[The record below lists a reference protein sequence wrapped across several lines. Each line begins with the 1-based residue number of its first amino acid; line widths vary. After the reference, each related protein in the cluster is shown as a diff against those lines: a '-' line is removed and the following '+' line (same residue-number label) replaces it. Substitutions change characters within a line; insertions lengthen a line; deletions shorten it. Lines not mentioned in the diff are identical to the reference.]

1 MAQDFNTG
9 PNAASG
15 GAPEN
20 SRVNDAAMNAELKQA
35 QILQNNTIKGLT
47 DTIDKLTKQYEDL
60 TRSGKDL
67 SQDEARV
74 SKELQDK
81 IQDLSDVLKNMKD
94 GIAKGEQPASLSG
107 IGQKERIQ
115 TFDRLTSVIKDF
127 QKSNAEFIKSSGG
140 DALDFDTWFASY
152 TAQRKSEIESLEA
165 SEDNNLLLADIKK
178 ILKSQSSELANLT
191 DEELTD
197 VAKKS
202 LRLSADEKKRD
213 LEFYEQNKDIIRLNK
228 LADEHE
234 QQGVKKII
242 SSAKFDATKPILEYG
257 FKSINKDM
265 DALIKNTKHRS
276 LLQIVADLLGPM
288 GHIIV
293 FMIKVLFIPLAV
305 ILGLLVGVVQAQFI
319 KLREVGR
326 MFSGEFFTN
335 IYKNLKLVFGSG
347 GSVSKLWGAFK
358 WFNMKFMGLSSVLD
372 RIQFALGKFLF
383 AMLIGEKGFAGFL
396 GRLTNTIGMPMIKG
410 FAWVT
415 GLFGRALGSPLRR
428 VGDLLYTIGDI
439 FRGAISKITSAV
451 KFILPYFVTI
461 GKKFTTAAAFLL
473 KPFDMLNKFLSSRTG
488 TMFSIADRFLGGVF
502 KTFNMFRK
510 IGLAVGGF
518 LGPLAA
524 VFNIFKSLPDFF
536 HRIFHGTFKEA
547 LKAIMGMIVF
557 IFTQFFSQMLGPIGG
572 IIALTLFNFEKIMK
586 WFDPIFDFLI
596 DIAMWL
602 GGMLVV
608 VWEYGVQPLIGAV
621 AEFLTA
627 FLDIVFTIA
636 KPVIRYLR
644 FIWDIIIKPL
654 LVIAGVVLMGL
665 FWVVK
670 TAFQGLGLLFSE
682 VILPAV
688 TFVTDIIETVFD
700 TIEDS
705 LIAVMNYMIGWVN
718 KIGKWLGFSKID
730 TISTSSEKKEK
741 EKLASEALKKQ
752 ELEEKN
758 RKNMQG
764 AVKDGVVK
772 GMEKA
777 QEVIK
782 DLYSLTKE
790 EANGMLGVLTDAF
803 SGDGSKIGQLA
814 DAATEGLKTGFSA
827 IGGALDRSGI
837 SDKIDSGVNTAKVA
851 GQAAFQYINTPT
863 PPMQYATNA
872 NPNMDQQYY
881 ANKAMGFTPPTN
893 RSEVINNNNNV
904 YNTTSGGG
912 SSILPIISAGH
923 TDPTKVSLQIG
934 LRPPG

>member
-9 PNAASG
+9 PNAAPG

-20 SRVNDAAMNAELKQA
+20 ARVNDAAMNAELKQA

-47 DTIDKLTKQYEDL
+47 DTIDKLTKQYEEL
-60 TRSGKDL
+60 TQSGKEL
-67 SQDEARV
+67 SQDEANV
-74 SKELQDK
+74 SKQLQDK
-81 IQDLSDVLKNMKD
+81 IQDLSEVLKNMKD
-94 GIAKGEQPASLSG
+94 GIAKGEKPTSLSS

-152 TAQRKSEIESLEA
+152 TAQRKTEIDSLEA
-165 SEDNNLLLADIKK
+165 SEDNNLLLGDIKK
-178 ILKSQSSELANLT
+178 ILKSQSSELAGLT

-202 LRLSADEKKRD
+202 LRLSVDEKKRD

-234 QQGVKKII
+234 QEGVKKII

-305 ILGLLVGVVQAQFI
+305 VLGLLVGVVEAQFI
-319 KLREVGR
+319 KLREVGK
-326 MFSGEFFTN
+326 MFSGEFFTT
-335 IYKNLKLVFGSG
+335 IFRNLKVLFSDAGPLM
-347 GSVSKLWGAFK
+347 KLWYAFTWLNNK
-358 WFNMKFMGLSSVLD
+358 IFGFGVVWSKFGIIAGD
-372 RIQFALGKFLF
+372 ITNRFAL
-383 AMLIGEKGFAGFL
+383 IGNKL
-396 GRLTNTIGMPMIKG
+396 
-410 FAWVT
+410 V
-415 GLFGRALGSPLRR
+415 
-428 VGDLLYTIGDI
+428 
-439 FRGAISKITSAV
+439 SAV
-451 KFILPYFVTI
+451 KFILPPII
-461 GKKFTTAAAFLL
+461 GLGNKLTAAADFLM
-473 KPFDMLNKFLSSRTG
+473 KPFGMLTSFLNTRSG
-488 TMFSIADRFLGGVF
+488 MIFLIADRFLGGIF
-502 KTFNMFRK
+502 HAFNTFRK
-510 IGLAVGGF
+510 IGRVVGGIV
-518 LGPLAA
+518 GPVAA
-524 VFNIFKSLPDFF
+524 IFNIFKSLPDFF
-536 HRIFHGTFKEA
+536 HRLFHGTFKEG

-557 IFTQFFSQMLGPIGG
+557 VFTQFFSQMLGPIGG
-572 IIALTLFNFEKIMK
+572 IIALTIFNFERIMK

-602 GGMLVV
+602 GGTLLV
-608 VWEYGVQPLIGAV
+608 VWEYGVKPLV
-621 AEFLTA
+621 ESVSEFLTA
-627 FLDIVFTIA
+627 FLDTVFAIA
-636 KPVIRYLR
+636 KPVIRWMR
-644 FIWDIIIKPL
+644 FIWDIVLKPL
-654 LVIAGVVLMGL
+654 LVIAGVALIGLSYVLKYV
-665 FWVVK
+665 FK
-670 TAFQGLGLLFSE
+670 GLGLLFTE

-688 TFVTDIIETVFD
+688 TFVGDIIETVFD

-705 LIAVMNYMIGWVN
+705 LIAVMNYMINWVN

-730 TISTSSEKKEK
+730 TMTTSAQKKEQ
-741 EKLASEALKKQ
+741 EKLATEAIKKQ

-758 RKNMQG
+758 KKGMHG
-764 AVKDGVVK
+764 AVKDGVIK
-772 GMEKA
+772 GMERA

-782 DLYSLTKE
+782 DLYSLSKE
-790 EANGMLGVLTDAF
+790 EASGMLGVLTDAF

-814 DAATEGLKTGFSA
+814 NAATEGLKTGFSA
-827 IGGALDRSGI
+827 IGGALDRTGI
-837 SDKIDSGVNTAKVA
+837 SNKIDSGINTAKVA
-851 GQAAFQYINTPT
+851 GKAAFQYINTPT
-863 PPMQYATNA
+863 PSMQYATNA

-893 RSEVINNNNNV
+893 RSEIINNNNNV

-912 SSILPIISAGH
+912 SSILPIISGGH